1 MKIALVNINKK
12 EFRCKVAPLGLC
24 SISGYLKKFT
34 DHEIVLIDQ
43 NVDDI
48 YVKAIIA
55 HPDVVCVSSTTAN
68 FDEAKRFINFCKINM
83 SNVKIILGGVHISLM
98 PDDLPKD
105 VIGVMGEGEKTVME
119 LLKSNPIYEVA
130 GICYIMHKC
139 IQQTSPRHPIKDID
153 HIPIPDRSIVNQE
166 YYFGQSQIIPFHSG
180 ISGHML
186 TSRGCPYNCAFC
198 STKAFWGKP
207 RMFSVDRII
216 DEMNELIDD
225 YHVEIIHI
233 FDDLFLLNKNRF
245 FEIVDRIESEGI
257 NQKVKF
263 MCLIRSDQLN
273 DEIMLALKRMNVVCV
288 GIGMESGNDRILQ
301 YLKQST
307 VSVKDNQYAI
317 DLCKKYEIACM
328 GSFMICNLSETIS
341 EMKQTVDFIKS
352 QRNNPFFVP
361 LPFVATPLPGTMLWN
376 DSSHIINRNK
386 IQMDIPK
393 TTADT
398 LNGTYLCDVDKT
410 ELIKIF
416 EQLNIETILQNH
428 KNKSIFNIEV
438 IKSAINNPQKAVKV
452 LSRRLIS

>member
-43 NVDDI
+43 NVDNI
-48 YVKAIIA
+48 YAKVILI
-55 HPDVVCVSSTTAN
+55 HPDVICISSTTAN
-68 FDEAKRFINFCKINM
+68 FDEAKRFINFCRMNISDIHVM
-83 SNVKIILGGVHISLM
+83 LGGVHISLM
-98 PDDLPKD
+98 PDDLPKN
-105 VIGVMGEGEKTVME
+105 VIGIIGEGERTVME
-119 LLKSNPIYEVA
+119 LLKSISHYTVD
-130 GICYIMHKC
+130 GVCYKMRNC
-139 IQQTSPRHPIKDID
+139 IQTTSPRQPIKDID
-153 HIPIPDRSIVNQE
+153 YIPIPDRSILNQE
-166 YYFGQSQIIPFHSG
+166 YYFSQSQIIPFHPG

-233 FDDLFLLNKNRF
+233 FDDLFLLNKKRF
-245 FEIVDRIESEGI
+245 FETVDRIEDEGI

-307 VSVKDNQYAI
+307 TKVEDNQNAI
-317 DLCKKYEIACM
+317 NLCKKYKIACM
-328 GSFMICNLSETIS
+328 GSFMVCNLSETIQ

-361 LPFVATPLPGTMLWN
+361 LPFVATPLPGTMLWD
-376 DSSHIINRNK
+376 DSSYIIGRNK
-386 IQMDIPK
+386 IQMDLPK
-393 TTADT
+393 TATET
-398 LNGTYLCDVDKT
+398 MNGTYLCDVDKT
-410 ELIKIF
+410 ELIEIF

-428 KNKSIFNIEV
+428 KHSSIFNTDV
-438 IKSAINNPQKAVKV
+438 IRSAILNPRKAVKV
-452 LSRRLIS
+452 LSRRLIK

>member
-24 SISGYLKKFT
+24 SISGYLKKYT
-34 DHEIVLIDQ
+34 DFEIVLVDQ

-48 YVKAIIA
+48 YTKVR
-55 HPDVVCVSSTTAN
+55 HEYPDVICVSSTTAN
-68 FDEAKRFINFCKINM
+68 FDEAMRFIEFCKINIHD
-83 SNVKIILGGVHISLM
+83 SVLILGGVHISLV
-98 PDDLPKD
+98 PDDIPVD
-105 VIGVMGEGEKTVME
+105 VIGVIGEGEITVTQ
-119 LLKSNPIYEVA
+119 LLRHNDILNVN
-130 GICYIMHKC
+130 GICYKTTKC
-139 IQQTSPRHPIKDID
+139 VQHTSLRPQITDLD
-153 HIPIPDRSIVNQE
+153 YVPIPDRSILNQE
-166 YYFGQSQIIPFHSG
+166 YYFSQSQIIPFHSG
-180 ISGHML
+180 ISGHVL

-198 STKAFWGKP
+198 STKTFWGKP
-207 RMFSVDRII
+207 RMFSVDRVI
-216 DEMNELIDD
+216 DEMNDLIDN

-233 FDDLFLLNKNRF
+233 FDDLFLLNKKRF
-245 FEIVDRIESEGI
+245 FEIADQIEAEGI

-263 MCLIRSDQLN
+263 MCLIRADQLN

-288 GIGMESGNDRILQ
+288 GIGMESGSDRILQ

-307 VSVKDNQYAI
+307 TTVKDNQYAI

-376 DSSHIINRNK
+376 DSSHIIDRDK
-386 IQMDIPK
+386 IQMDLPK

-410 ELIKIF
+410 ELIEIF

-428 KNKSIFNIEV
+428 KNTSIFDAVV
-438 IKSAINNPQKAVKV
+438 IKSAICNPRKAAKV
-452 LSRRLIS
+452 LSKRLIS